1 MTTHLCLI
9 PTQKLTK
16 MALTRPISKTVGPRL
31 KMSALRTK
39 EMPRVPRS
47 MALDSA
53 PVWRL
58 R

>member
-1 MTTHLCLI
+1 MTTHLCVIL
-9 PTQKLTK
+9 TLKLTK

-31 KMSALRTK
+31 KTSALRTK
-39 EMPRVPRS
+39 EIPRVPRS
-47 MALDSA
+47 MALDNA